1 MNCAKMKLF
10 KPKIQVFSLVRSK
23 IDFEE
28 RKNEIFVE
36 KTSRSKDKNQHKNQ
50 PNLLQ
55 QIRLLEALKSCFRSR
70 EKFYFLQQ
78 RFTTCNNLICC
89 KTGLTRGCCKISLF
103 TGLEVIFLVH
113 LQSFASFVRFFST
126 CKLVRPQANYFPLFG
141 RHG

>member
-1 MNCAKMKLF
+1 MKCAKMKLF

-28 RKNEIFVE
+28 RKNEIFIE

-89 KTGLTRGCCKISLF
+89 KTGLTRGCLENAGRKISLF
-103 TGLEVIFLVH
+103 NSFCSNVPKQVGYPLRINSSFWVTDH
-113 LQSFASFVRFFST
+113 L
-126 CKLVRPQANYFPLFG
+126 PLP
-141 RHG
+141 